1 MYDPILAKSFNSYER
16 RRLGCS
22 ALVVCSIIA
31 FSVCSSFD
39 PRLYTSSL
47 IGEAV
52 NTKLPIHMFVAGDN
66 NSNPTVGSSPNRF
79 VVKSPQ
85 HEAIQIPRVE
95 CRISERGG
103 AGYCE
108 MEGDVRVDA
117 NCSTVF
123 MVGPTP
129 TNSNSSSW
137 IIKPYPRKH
146 ISNVKN
152 WRVMLVSMDR
162 DAPRCTQTHTL
173 PALLFSTGG
182 YTGNHFHDFADLILP
197 LFSTT
202 FPFNTQIHFLATD
215 YKPWWVSKFS
225 VLLHRLTAHHI
236 IDIETQTKH
245 VHCYANMIVGLQ
257 FYRELVFAPSGGTHM
272 RDFRQ
277 FLRETYSLR
286 RRRRT
291 RADKKK
297 KSKPRLMI
305 ISRKRT
311 RVVTNEAEVS
321 RAAVKLGYEVISA
334 EARLS
339 TNLTKF
345 AQLVN
350 SCDML
355 MGVHGAGL
363 TNMLFLPD
371 RALLIQ
377 IVPFGGIDVYARLD
391 FGNPAP
397 AMNVKYLEYKIAIN
411 ESSLSRQYPSNH
423 PVLRD
428 PLSFKKKGWDE
439 LKAVYLEN
447 QNVTIDIHR
456 FKGTLAKALN
466 LLHN

>member
-1 MYDPILAKSFNSYER
+1 MYDPIMAKSFSSYER
-16 RRLGCS
+16 KRLGCS
-22 ALVVCSIIA
+22 ALVVCFIIA
-31 FSVCSSFD
+31 FSICSSFD
-39 PRLYTSSL
+39 PHLYASSL

-52 NTKLPIHMFVAGDN
+52 NIKLPIHMLIAGDN
-66 NSNPTVGSSPNRF
+66 NSNPTVGSAPNRF
-79 VVKSPQ
+79 VHANAMVRSPQ
-85 HEAIQIPRVE
+85 VE
-95 CRISERGG
+95 CRSDY
-103 AGYCE
+103 YCE
-108 MEGDVRVDA
+108 MEGDVRVNA
-117 NCSTVF
+117 NSSTVF
-123 MVGPTP
+123 VVGPT
-129 TNSNSSSW
+129 NMNNSSSL

-146 ISNVKN
+146 ISDVKN
-152 WRVMLVSMDR
+152 WKVLMSTSDL
-162 DAPRCTQTHTL
+162 APRCTQTHTL

-202 FPFNTQIHFLATD
+202 FSFKTQIHFLATD
-215 YKPWWVSKFS
+215 YKPWWVSKFRA
-225 VLLHRLTAHHI
+225 LLSRLTAHQI
-236 IDIETQTKH
+236 VDIETQKMH
-245 VHCYANMIVGLQ
+245 VHCYGKMIVGLQ
-257 FYRELVFAPSGGTHM
+257 FYRELVFAPSGGAHRM
-272 RDFRQ
+272 RNFRQ

-286 RRRRT
+286 KT
-291 RADKKK
+291 RVGKKKKK

-311 RVVTNEAEVS
+311 RVLTNEAEVS
-321 RAAVKLGYEVISA
+321 RLAVELGYEVISA

-355 MGVHGAGL
+355 VGVHGAGL

-371 RALLIQ
+371 RALLVQ
-377 IVPFGGIDVYARLD
+377 IVPFGGVDVYARLD

-397 AMNVKYLEYKIAIN
+397 AMNVKYLEYKIEVN

-423 PVLRD
+423 SVLRD
-428 PLSFKKKGWDE
+428 PVSFQKKGWDE
-439 LKAVYLEN
+439 FKAVYLEN